1 MCFDEKTDCLML
13 YRGTLAV
20 YCKNSVNYVT
30 HVGRMHVCLIDGKPG
45 GACSGL
51 GGLIFVKGL
60 VISAFLLP

>member
-1 MCFDEKTDCLML
+1 ML
-13 YRGTLAV
+13 AECMFV
-20 YCKNSVNYVT
+20 
-30 HVGRMHVCLIDGKPG
+30 LIDGKPG